1 MVFCLVMLIVVLS
14 CGVGGLVVCGC
25 LVLLVCWWFV
35 AGCLLWVLGF
45 RGCLLVVGLLV

>member
-14 CGVGGLVVCGC
+14 CGVGGVSC